1 MQDTSRQYDEV
12 IAQCRE
18 LFINKMKDYGP
29 SWRILRPRS
38 VTDQI
43 FIKAKRIRTLELNG
57 ETKVGEGIW
66 PEFIGIINYGVIGL
80 IQLRLGY
87 SDTVDITA
95 ERALQLYDEL
105 IMATKD
111 LMIAKN
117 TDYGEAW
124 RDMRISSYTD
134 LILTK
139 IQRTKEIE
147 NHGGTTIVSEGI
159 DANYQDMINYSVFA
173 LIKHGEESHPTA

>member
-1 MQDTSRQYDEV
+1 MHHTSKEYDEV
-12 IAQCRE
+12 IAVCRD
-18 LFINKMKDYGP
+18 LFIKKMKDYGP
-29 SWRILRPRS
+29 SWRILRPQS

-57 ETKVGEGIW
+57 ETVVGEGIR
-66 PEFIGIINYGVIGL
+66 PEFIGIINYGIIGL
-80 IQLRLGY
+80 IQLQLGY
-87 SDTVDITA
+87 SDTVDISR
-95 ERALQLYDEL
+95 ERALQLYDEW
-105 IMATKD
+105 IGNTKA
-111 LMIAKN
+111 LMTAKN

-147 NHGGTTIVSEGI
+147 NHGGSTLVSEGI

-173 LIKHGEESHPTA
+173 LIKLDEAAK

>member
-1 MQDTSRQYDEV
+1 MQQTSKQYDQV
-12 IAQCRE
+12 IEQCRQ
-18 LFINKMKDYGP
+18 LFVNKMKDYGP

-43 FIKAKRIRTLELNG
+43 FIKAKRIRTLEISQ
-57 ETKVGEGIW
+57 TSMVGEDMW
-66 PEFIGIINYGVIGL
+66 PEFIGIINYGIIGL
-80 IQLRLGY
+80 IQLKLGF
-87 SDTVDITA
+87 SDVVDIDK
-95 ERALQLYDEL
+95 EHALQLYDKYIAE
-105 IMATKD
+105 TKQ

-124 RDMRISSYTD
+124 RDMRVSSYTD

-147 NHGGTTIVSEGI
+147 NHNGETLVSEGI
-159 DANYQDMINYSVFA
+159 DANYQDMINYAVFA
-173 LIKHGEESHPTA
+173 LIKHNEQQQG

>member
-1 MQDTSRQYDEV
+1 MQQTSKQYDQV
-12 IAQCRE
+12 IEQCRQ
-18 LFINKMKDYGP
+18 LFVNKMKDYGP

-43 FIKAKRIRTLELNG
+43 FIKAKRIRTLEISQ
-57 ETKVGEGIW
+57 TSMVGEDIW
-66 PEFIGIINYGVIGL
+66 PEFIGIINYGIIGL
-80 IQLRLGY
+80 IQLKLGF
-87 SDTVDITA
+87 SDVIDIDK
-95 ERALQLYDEL
+95 EHALQLYDKYIAE
-105 IMATKD
+105 TKQ

-124 RDMRISSYTD
+124 RDMRVSSYTD

-147 NHGGTTIVSEGI
+147 NHNGETLVSEGI
-159 DANYQDMINYSVFA
+159 DANYQDMINYAVFA
-173 LIKHGEESHPTA
+173 LIKHNEQQG

>member
-1 MQDTSRQYDEV
+1 MQNTSKQYDEA

-29 SWRILRPRS
+29 SWRILRPSS

-66 PEFIGIINYGVIGL
+66 PEFVGIINYGIIGL

-87 SDTVDITA
+87 TDIVDITA
-95 ERALQLYDEL
+95 TEALELYDKY
-105 IMATKD
+105 IADTKD

-139 IQRTKEIE
+139 SQRTKEIE
-147 NHGGTTIVSEGI
+147 NHGGATLVSEGI

-173 LIKHGEESHPTA
+173 LIKHNEEEMK

>member
-1 MQDTSRQYDEV
+1 MHNTSKQYDEV
-12 IAQCRE
+12 IATCRE

-29 SWRILRPRS
+29 SWRILRPQS

-66 PEFIGIINYGVIGL
+66 PEFIGIINYGIIGL

-87 SDTVDITA
+87 TDIVDITA
-95 ERALQLYDEL
+95 TEALELYDKY
-105 IMATKD
+105 IADTKD

-134 LILTK
+134 LILTE

-147 NHGGTTIVSEGI
+147 NHGGATLVSEGI

-173 LIKHGEESHPTA
+173 LIKHNEEEMK